1 MTWPH
6 RCLVL
11 LVLCAAGGAASRPA
25 AGTRTFSVD
34 ERQSRALVEVGKSG
48 VFSFA
53 AGHTHEVEVP
63 AIAGSITV
71 DEEHP
76 DRSHVRLEI
85 DVRKLTVTGK
95 SEPPKD
101 VPKVQQTMLGNEV
114 LDAERHPNIR
124 FVSTTVSVKR
134 AALLTLDLVVGGEL
148 TLHGVT
154 RQVSI
159 PVAARIEASGLTASG
174 RFALK
179 QTDYGITPVSVGGV
193 VSVKD
198 TLNISF
204 TIVGK

>member
-1 MTWPH
+1 MTWP
-6 RCLVL
+6 RYCLVL
-11 LVLCAAGGAASRPA
+11 FVLCAAGRAASRPA

-53 AGHTHEVEVP
+53 AGHTHEVEG

-95 SEPPKD
+95 GESPKD

-134 AALLTLDLVVGGEL
+134 AALPTLDLVVGGEL

-154 RQVSI
+154 RQVSV
-159 PVAARIEASGLTASG
+159 PVAARIEASGLMASG

-179 QTDYGITPVSVGGV
+179 QTDYGITPVSVAGV